1 MSEVHRVKW
10 RGIRQCE
17 LDMRVLPREMVRQRI
32 LHRRIQELVKKQRL
46 GIKINESELDL
57 LRVRKKRIDKFIPD
71 RFDRLYARM
80 SRIYKNQRKW
90 AELIGCGGDYGN

>member
-1 MSEVHRVKW
+1 MSNFHRVKW

-17 LDMRVLPREMVRQRI
+17 LDFRVLPREMVRQRI
-32 LHRRIQELVKKQRL
+32 LHRRIMELVEKKRL

-57 LRVRKKRIDKFIPD
+57 LQVRKRRVDRFIPE

-80 SRIYKNQRKW
+80 SLIYKDQRKW
-90 AELIGCGGDYGN
+90 ADLVGYGGDYGN